1 MTCFVRLTLTLA
13 LAFAALMVA
22 FFILKLVLVAA
33 VFAAVALVALYAF
46 NFLRAMARR
55 ADAGGLPLRRR

>member
-1 MTCFVRLTLTLA
+1 MSYFVRLTLVLA

-33 VFAAVALVALYAF
+33 VFAAVALVALYAY
-46 NFLRAMARR
+46 NFLRGFARR
-55 ADAGGLPLRRR
+55 SGGAPVRRR